1 LTRVVG
7 YMRIETKSR
16 CQGPEVG
23 LSRSGVTGVLPLV
36 EPDECRRRQDF
47 FLDRDCPQ
55 ISLLKFEPFAS
66 TMRPNGLKTENEG
79 QRQECS
85 KRGSSL
91 GHNEIT
97 WVSGDRSER
106 PKRWVWNANRVFLT
120 LPSN

>member
-1 LTRVVG
+1 
-7 YMRIETKSR
+7 MRIETKTGY
-16 CQGPEVG
+16 QGPEAG

-36 EPDECRRRQDF
+36 KPDECRRRQDF

-66 TMRPNGLKTENEG
+66 TMRPNGLKAENEG
-79 QRQECS
+79 RRQECS

-97 WVSGDRSER
+97 WVSGDRSDCI
-106 PKRWVWNANRVFLT
+106 KRWVLNANRVFQT